1 MLKNASISLTFPL
14 TTLKRSPMRV
24 GCGERSVYRDSSAPG
39 WRARSSSRDAEALH
53 LLVEALAR
61 HAEVSGGLGAA
72 AAVGGEGLADQPG
85 LDAVEGFAQAVAG
98 AQARLDR
105 GEHGAQPV
113 REVLGSERLA
123 GLGEGQRALDLVLE
137 LADVARPGVR
147 LEQVLLGSCGL
158 RAQTGRESAIQ
169 LARFRRSS
177 ETFSASRIL
186 SSD

>member
-1 MLKNASISLTFPL
+1 
-14 TTLKRSPMRV
+14 
-24 GCGERSVYRDSSAPG
+24 
-39 WRARSSSRDAEALH
+39 
-53 LLVEALAR
+53 
-61 HAEVSGGLGAA
+61 
-72 AAVGGEGLADQPG
+72 
-85 LDAVEGFAQAVAG
+85 
-98 AQARLDR
+98 
-105 GEHGAQPV
+105 
-113 REVLGSERLA
+113 VLGSERLA

-137 LADVARPGVR
+137 LADIARPRVR